1 MKTAIKV
8 AIASSTLS
16 LSATL
21 TGCATMANGTHQMIP
36 VTSSPAGA
44 HVSIDSVPVGVT
56 PMVARVLRRQNHEL
70 SITYDTFPPAR
81 FTLEHGMSAWVIPDF
96 FFYVVPAVAD
106 FSNGSA

>member
-1 MKTAIKV
+1 
-8 AIASSTLS
+8 
-16 LSATL
+16 
-21 TGCATMANGTHQMIP
+21 MIP
-36 VTSSPAGA
+36 VTSSPAGD